1 MNSEIKDLLEAGA
14 AMAAILTCVAG
25 GLVFVVRYFRARA
38 RARKASG
45 EAQQDKFSYPEMGEV
60 GRNLLHP
67 GCRKVTQGE
76 HVAVSAVVP
85 ENQELMVCFTGE
97 PSPSMRDVAEA
108 PVGML
113 SMGDWFYSVAPAP
126 LNWRG
131 QRFEQGTSS
140 VGPSQTF
147 KAVGGK
153 AELDMHFERVGA
165 VELAVFE
172 CGSHSPSWT
181 KTFHVV
187 PRE

>member
-1 MNSEIKDLLEAGA
+1 MNPEIKDLLEAGA

-25 GLVFVVRYFRARA
+25 GLVVVVRHFRARA
-38 RARKASG
+38 RARKPASQALQ
-45 EAQQDKFSYPEMGEV
+45 EKFSYPEMGEA

-67 GCRKVTQGE
+67 GCRKVMQGE

-85 ENQELMVCFTGE
+85 ANQELMVCFTGA
-97 PSPSMRDVAEA
+97 PTPPMRGLAEA
-108 PVGML
+108 PIGML
-113 SMGDWFYSVAPAP
+113 SMGDWFYSIAPAP

-131 QRFEQGTSS
+131 QRYEQGNSS

-165 VELAVFE
+165 VEVAVFE